1 MGSRSKGSTAFIIK
15 NKKKTEDITMKPELE
30 IRNKKNEV
38 KRQTA
43 YAQGMVQI
51 MKANKEKAGK

>member
-1 MGSRSKGSTAFIIK
+1 
-15 NKKKTEDITMKPELE
+15 MKPELE

>member
-1 MGSRSKGSTAFIIK
+1 
-15 NKKKTEDITMKPELE
+15 MKPELE

-38 KRQTA
+38 KRQTS